1 MNRFEPPP
9 GGMENGG
16 LNKLVEEAG
25 EAIQV
30 VGKILS
36 FGLGPHPDGKGDLKE
51 RLEDE
56 LADLMAA
63 IRLVRGKF
71 RLDMD
76 RMAEREDMKLRRFRE
91 WDVSEGR
98 RG

>member
-1 MNRFEPPP
+1 MNRFKPPP

-16 LNKLVEEAG
+16 LNKVVEESG
-25 EAIQV
+25 EVIQV

-36 FGLGPHPDGKGDLKE
+36 FGLGEHPDGKGPLKE

-56 LADLMAA
+56 MADVMAA
-63 IRLVRGKF
+63 IHFVRGKF
-71 RLDMD
+71 DLDLD
-76 RMAEREDMKLRRFRE
+76 RMAKREDLKLKRFRE
-91 WDVSEGR
+91 WDRR